1 MRALNQA
8 AHIEALVNIFGG
20 RLAEPADNLI
30 AVYKMASLPS
40 AVSGD
45 IGFVAHSRY
54 VAAAKDSAA
63 SVLIVSPSI
72 AETLSGRRGLWV
84 VDNPY
89 ATYAKLSG
97 WFAEQLGLKKA
108 GFKHPSAVVHETA
121 RVAPS
126 ARLDAGVVVGE
137 RAVIGQGAH
146 LYPNVVIYHDCE
158 IGNDV
163 IIHAGTVIGSDGFGF
178 AKEGGEW
185 IKIEQLGR
193 VVIGNKVE
201 IGSNC
206 SLDRGALDDTVI
218 GNGVKIDNLV
228 QIAHNVVVGDGT
240 AIAGCVGIAG
250 SAVIGKNCSLGGSA
264 GILGHLEICD
274 NVIISSM
281 SLVTRSIKTPGFYS
295 GVFPLQE
302 NADWERSA
310 ASVKQLPSLR
320 QRLRELERLTSS
332 LGALPGSVPPDTTST
347 LNAEQTSST

>member
-8 AHIEALVNIFGG
+8 VQIGLLVDVLGGHLASPSDAGIF
-20 RLAEPADNLI
+20 
-30 AVYKMASLPS
+30 VYKIASLQS
-40 AVSGD
+40 ALTGD

-54 VAAAKDSAA
+54 VATAKDSAA
-63 SVLIVSPSI
+63 SVLIVNQAI
-72 AETLSGRRGLWV
+72 AESLAERTGLWI

-89 ATYAKLSG
+89 ATYAKLTA
-97 WFAEQLGLKKA
+97 WFAEQLGLKKQ
-108 GFKHPSAVVHETA
+108 GFRHPSAIVHETA
-121 RVAPS
+121 QVAGT
-126 ARLDAGVVVGE
+126 ARLDAGVVIGE
-137 RAVIGQGAH
+137 RAVIGDGTH
-146 LYPNVVIYHDCE
+146 LYPNVVVYHDCE
-158 IGNDV
+158 IGDQV

-178 AKEGGEW
+178 AKENGQW
-185 IKIEQLGR
+185 IKIEQLGC
-193 VVIGNKVE
+193 VVVGDHVE

-206 SLDRGALDDTVI
+206 SIDRGALDNTVI

-228 QIAHNVVVGDGT
+228 QIAHNVIIGDGT

-274 NVIISSM
+274 NVIVSSM
-281 SLVTRSIKTPGFYS
+281 SLVTRSIKSPGFYS

-320 QRLRELERLTSS
+320 QRIRELERLTSS
-332 LGALPGSVPPDTTST
+332 L
-347 LNAEQTSST
+347 SSTPASSI